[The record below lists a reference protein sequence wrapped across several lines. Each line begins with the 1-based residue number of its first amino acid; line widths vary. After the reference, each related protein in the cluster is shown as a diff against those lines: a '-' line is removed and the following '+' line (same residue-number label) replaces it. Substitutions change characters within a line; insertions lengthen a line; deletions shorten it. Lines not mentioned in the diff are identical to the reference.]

1 MTKTDGSRGFLSF
14 FLSLIMSSLNYV
26 AIKKDLGKL
35 LACEQISRPRTPE
48 SSSRACWQA
57 KKLPP
62 HHTCVVHRDC
72 VSRNVAIITTLLY
85 AMLAM
90 IVLISLHWMFHG
102 KKTVNKSQ
110 RPAGIIATS
119 DGHVLTLFQTVL
131 KPAQPKISNKTEISV

>member
-1 MTKTDGSRGFLSF
+1 MGAPD
-14 FLSLIMSSLNYV
+14 YV

-35 LACEQISRPRTPE
+35 LACEQISRARTPE
-48 SSSRACWQA
+48 SPWRACWQA

-62 HHTCVVHRDC
+62 HHSCVIHVGY

-90 IVLISLHWMFHG
+90 IVLISLHWMFHR

-110 RPAGIIATS
+110 RSAGIIATS
-119 DGHVLTLFQTVL
+119 GGHILILFHTV
-131 KPAQPKISNKTEISV
+131 KPSKPEISNKTEISV